1 MDDIG
6 SVGAEALAWAFR
18 ASVIA
23 AVAHEERVLT
33 FGASRGDEDNLRR
46 MWRETDRLAEKLVAM
61 PPTPGLDARVKR
73 EARAWLTGDAQPR
86 RRGSGPRAIATPAL
100 DRLVAEASTESGR
113 AALAAVGAVLA
124 KAAYSARRR
133 ARGDAAATEAL
144 RALQKLGKRLQE
156 ARPDDIASGEDIAV
170 GAATRG
176 AKSDAEG
183 RPEPRVGSRQPHCH
197 E

>member
-23 AVAHEERVLT
+23 AVAHEERILT
-33 FGASRGDEDNLRR
+33 FGPSRSDEDNLRR
-46 MWRETDRLAEKLVAM
+46 MWSETDRLAERLLSM

-73 EARAWLTGDAQPR
+73 EAREWLTGDAQPR
-86 RRGSGPRAIATPAL
+86 RRLPGSRAIATPGI
-100 DRLVAEASTESGR
+100 DRLVAEASTEGGR

-124 KAAYSARRR
+124 KAAFSARRR
-133 ARGDAAATEAL
+133 ARGDSAATEAL

-156 ARPDDIASGEDIAV
+156 TRPTPMAPGDDIA
-170 GAATRG
+170 
-176 AKSDAEG
+176 G
-183 RPEPRVGSRQPHCH
+183 RERTEPSAPLSVRPDRSPGSRPRRDP
-197 E
+197 

>member
-23 AVAHEERVLT
+23 AVAHEERILT
-33 FGASRGDEDNLRR
+33 FGPSRSDEDNLRR
-46 MWRETDRLAEKLVAM
+46 MWSETDRLAERLLSM

-73 EARAWLTGDAQPR
+73 EAREWLTGDAQPR
-86 RRGSGPRAIATPAL
+86 RRLPGSRAIATPGI
-100 DRLVAEASTESGR
+100 DRLVAEASTEGGR

-124 KAAYSARRR
+124 KAAFSARRR
-133 ARGDAAATEAL
+133 ARGDSAATEAL

-156 ARPDDIASGEDIAV
+156 IRSSPTAPGVDVDGPAGTDRSELGFVDRDHSA
-170 GAATRG
+170 
-176 AKSDAEG
+176 
-183 RPEPRVGSRQPHCH
+183 GSRPQRRDG
-197 E
+197 